1 MFNRNEYIELLIVCR
16 IESANTKRGVLGL
29 TFPVVSMS
37 QLVGLKGW
45 AVDVLVLA
53 EIGDVIG

>member
-1 MFNRNEYIELLIVCR
+1 MELPIVCR
-16 IESANTKRGVLGL
+16 IESANTNRGVLGL

-53 EIGDVIG
+53 EIGDVTG